1 MNCPSS
7 GNFLHMC
14 LTDMTFESRLHW
26 VLHVFF
32 CVSRQICRIKTINQA
47 MTTFFQIFIN
57 WPITDHLCI
66 SLNITKFTQLNVLF
80 CSLFNNAVSNSGHT
94 VLNYWMMLVKGQY
107 TFRKGISNEDAVFKL
122 KDTEFKSINQ
132 NMCVEEIS
140 CDLAEVLDCM
150 NYEILLTKLHLYGIW
165 GISEDW
171 FRS

>member
-1 MNCPSS
+1 M
-7 GNFLHMC
+7 
-14 LTDMTFESRLHW
+14 
-26 VLHVFF
+26 
-32 CVSRQICRIKTINQA
+32 
-47 MTTFFQIFIN
+47 
-57 WPITDHLCI
+57 
-66 SLNITKFTQLNVLF
+66 LF

-150 NYEILLTKLHLYGIW
+150 NYEILLTKLHLYGI
-165 GISEDW
+165 
-171 FRS
+171 